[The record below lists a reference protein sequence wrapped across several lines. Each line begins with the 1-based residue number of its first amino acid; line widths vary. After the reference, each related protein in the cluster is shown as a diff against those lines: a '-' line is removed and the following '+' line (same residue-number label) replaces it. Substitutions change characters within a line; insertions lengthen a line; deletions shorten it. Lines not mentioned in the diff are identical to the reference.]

1 MPANTARNSKNLM
14 IRHMGLPFGRDCA
27 CRTAYI
33 AASCE
38 VYIWSLSQDHAIQ
51 VQIVRNKRAAA
62 DTLRVA
68 GQIRGPRGVSSTHK
82 DSRGKAKPTRAE
94 PDPVPQRLRRSVVLV
109 GMMGS
114 GKTAVGKALAL
125 RLGVPFLDSDAEIER
140 AAHATIPEIF
150 ARDGEPFFRDRE
162 AEVIGRL
169 LGGPP
174 AIVSTGGGAFMAER
188 NRHTIAAHGVSLWLD
203 AALDVLW
210 DRVRHK
216 ENRPLLRTANPR
228 QTLAQLFQARVP
240 VYRLATLRVGVEA
253 GFTIDDTTARVIAV
267 LRATPDVLEHED

>member
-1 MPANTARNSKNLM
+1 M
-14 IRHMGLPFGRDCA
+14 
-27 CRTAYI
+27 
-33 AASCE
+33 
-38 VYIWSLSQDHAIQ
+38 
-51 VQIVRNKRAAA
+51 RNKRAAA
-62 DTLRVA
+62 DSLPVT
-68 GQIRGPRGVSSTHK
+68 GQIRGPRGVSGTHK
-82 DSRGKAKPTRAE
+82 DSRSKAKPMRAD

-169 LGGPP
+169 LNGP
-174 AIVSTGGGAFMAER
+174 ASVISTGGGAFMAER
-188 NRHTIAAHGVSLWLD
+188 NRQAIAAHGVSLWLD

-228 QTLAQLFQARVP
+228 ETLAQLYQVRVP
-240 VYRLATLRVGVEA
+240 MYRLAMLRVEVEA
-253 GFTIDDTTARVIAV
+253 SFSIDDTAARAIAV
-267 LRATPDVLEHED
+267 LRATPDVLEHDD

>member
-1 MPANTARNSKNLM
+1 M
-14 IRHMGLPFGRDCA
+14 
-27 CRTAYI
+27 
-33 AASCE
+33 
-38 VYIWSLSQDHAIQ
+38 
-51 VQIVRNKRAAA
+51 RNKRAAA
-62 DTLRVA
+62 DSLPRA
-68 GQIRGPRGVSSTHK
+68 GHIRGPRGVSSTHK
-82 DSRGKAKPTRAE
+82 DSRTKAKPPRAD

-169 LGGPP
+169 LGGP
-174 AIVSTGGGAFMAER
+174 ASVISTGGGAFMAER
-188 NRHTIAAHGVSLWLD
+188 NRQAIAAHGVSLWLD

-228 QTLAQLFQARVP
+228 ETLAQLYQVRVP
-240 VYRLATLRVGVEA
+240 MYRLAMLRVEVEA
-253 GFTIDDTTARVIAV
+253 SFSIDDTAARAIAV
-267 LRATPDVLEHED
+267 LRATPDVLEHDD

>member
-1 MPANTARNSKNLM
+1 L
-14 IRHMGLPFGRDCA
+14 
-27 CRTAYI
+27 
-33 AASCE
+33 
-38 VYIWSLSQDHAIQ
+38 VQDHAIQ
-51 VQIVRNKRAAA
+51 AEYLGISGGRLILFGSQPPKKTKDRPHM
-62 DTLRVA
+62 D
-68 GQIRGPRGVSSTHK
+68 GP
-82 DSRGKAKPTRAE
+82 DMDARGKTKHKAARTEHQAQ
-94 PDPVPQRLRRSVVLV
+94 DPGAVHLRRSVVLV

-114 GKTAVGKALAL
+114 GKTAVGKALAH

-140 AAHATIPEIF
+140 AAQATIPEIF

-174 AIVSTGGGAFMAER
+174 AIISTGGGAFMAER
-188 NRHTIAAHGVSLWLD
+188 NRTAIAAHGVSVWLD

-228 QTLAQLFQARVP
+228 ETLAALFEARGP
-240 VYRLATLRVGVEA
+240 AYRLAGLRVVVEP
-253 GFTIDDTTARVIAV
+253 GFSIEDTTARVIGV
-267 LRATPDVLEHED
+267 LRATPDILEPVA